1 MALLTSK
8 SVKIQSLAKP
18 SSGTT
23 VLRAL
28 AYICVSVAP
37 AEKMAQED
45 LDMENIPVQLPLLNS
60 AQGPAIPPLA
70 QYFIYISHGRK
81 KGERERKHNITAV
94 CQTSFCSFRPG
105 SEHQVH
111 LTPSDLPAEP

>member
-23 VLRAL
+23 VLCAL
-28 AYICVSVAP
+28 AYMCVSVAP

-81 KGERERKHNITAV
+81 KRGKGEETQHHSCLSNLIPLFPSWLRASS
-94 CQTSFCSFRPG
+94 TSY
-105 SEHQVH
+105 
-111 LTPSDLPAEP
+111 TI